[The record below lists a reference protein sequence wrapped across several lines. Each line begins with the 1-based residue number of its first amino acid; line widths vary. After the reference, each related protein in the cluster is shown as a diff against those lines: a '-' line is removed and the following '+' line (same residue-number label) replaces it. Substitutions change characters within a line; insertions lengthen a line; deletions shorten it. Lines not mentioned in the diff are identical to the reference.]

1 MSFAVYYVFPL
12 TGFVIKFVKIMDKRT
27 SNRIEVHL
35 QTEIR
40 FSDEIVF
47 PGVITNCS
55 ENGMYI
61 RTRTL
66 YLLDSKAE
74 IIIQDEKEMLKIP
87 VKVVRIAI
95 RGNIYEGIGVEL
107 LHLPENY
114 MEFLIRLNLGCPVNS
129 TMMLS

>member
-1 MSFAVYYVFPL
+1 
-12 TGFVIKFVKIMDKRT
+12 MDKRT
-27 SNRIEVHL
+27 GNRIAVHL
-35 QTEIR
+35 RAEIR

-47 PGVITNCS
+47 HGVITNCS

-61 RTRTL
+61 RMGTL
-66 YLLDSKAE
+66 SLLDSKAE
-74 IIIQDEKEMLKIP
+74 IIIQDEKELLRIP

-114 MEFLIRLNLGCPVNS
+114 MEFLIRLNLGCPVKS
-129 TMMLS
+129 AMKVH

>member
-1 MSFAVYYVFPL
+1 
-12 TGFVIKFVKIMDKRT
+12 MDKRAN
-27 SNRIEVHL
+27 NRLAVHL

-40 FSDEIVF
+40 FSDETVF

-61 RTRTL
+61 RTGTL

-74 IIIQDEKEMLKIP
+74 IIIQDEKALLKIP

-95 RGNIYEGIGVEL
+95 RGNIDEGIGVEF

-114 MEFLIRLNLGCPVNS
+114 MEFLTRLNLGLPVKN
-129 TMMLS
+129 TMMLH